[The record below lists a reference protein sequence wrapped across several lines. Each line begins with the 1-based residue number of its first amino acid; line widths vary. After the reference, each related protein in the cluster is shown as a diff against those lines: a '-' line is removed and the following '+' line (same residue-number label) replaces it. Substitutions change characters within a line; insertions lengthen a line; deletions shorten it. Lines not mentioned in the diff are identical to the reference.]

1 MAWLL
6 HPLCGIRQRCVSI
19 QRKQVPIM
27 KKSFVLSL
35 MPILALAACQP
46 DGDDLTHN
54 DARTPTSSRDATP
67 MPVADQESSPAR
79 MARAQIEAT
88 EGNQA
93 SGEVQ
98 FVEQDGTVRIN
109 ASLTGLAPG
118 AHGFHIHEKGDC
130 SAPDASSAGDHFSP
144 NDAPHGSPRDLPHAH
159 HVGDL
164 GNVVAKENGLA
175 EVVVE
180 DADVRLD
187 GADSI
192 IGRAII
198 VHAGQ
203 DDFET
208 QPSGDAGDPVGCGVI
223 QAVSASSG

>member
-1 MAWLL
+1 
-6 HPLCGIRQRCVSI
+6 
-19 QRKQVPIM
+19 M
-27 KKSFVLSL
+27 KKLFFLPL
-35 MPILALAACQP
+35 IPILALVACQP
-46 DGDDLTHN
+46 DRDDSAVN
-54 DARTPTSSRDATP
+54 DARTPTSSRDAAP
-67 MPVADQESSPAR
+67 IQASDQASSPAR
-79 MARAQIEAT
+79 MARANIEAT

-93 SGEVQ
+93 SGVVR
-98 FVEQDGTVRIN
+98 FVEEDGTVRIDATLN
-109 ASLTGLAPG
+109 GLKPG

-130 SAPDASSAGDHFSP
+130 SAPDASSAGEHFSP
-144 NDAPHGSPRDLPHAH
+144 DDAPHGSPRDLPHAH

-164 GNVVAKENGLA
+164 GNVVAEENGSA

-180 DADVRLD
+180 DAEMRLN

-192 IGRAII
+192 IGRAVI

-223 QAVSASSG
+223 QAVSQGSG